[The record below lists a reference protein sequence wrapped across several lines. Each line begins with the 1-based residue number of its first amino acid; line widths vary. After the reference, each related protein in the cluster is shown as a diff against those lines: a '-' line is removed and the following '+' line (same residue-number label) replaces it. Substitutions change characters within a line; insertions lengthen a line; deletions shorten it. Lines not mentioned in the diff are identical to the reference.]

1 MEENFN
7 PELLDAAA
15 ELSAENPEKSY
26 QIAFTGNGI
35 TLFKISIVN
44 LILTIVTLGLYY
56 PWAKATSLSYLYSKS
71 TLEMEPFAF
80 SGTGKEMFV
89 GFIRAFL
96 ILIGIV
102 CIYTYISY
110 SGYPFPA
117 FLFYITALGFIIP
130 FAIHGSLKYR
140 SAKSSWRGIRFGYTG
155 DRNELLKLCIKGFL
169 YTIFSFGLYAAW
181 FVTNIRQ
188 YVLGHLKMGN
198 AEFEFKGDGTD
209 YFVINFKGYFLT
221 IFTLGIYSFWWQKDR
236 FQFFVDNIRL
246 KHHEDKVVFRSNA
259 TGGDFFG
266 LIIVNALI
274 LFFTLGLG
282 FPWVIIRNLEFGCRH
297 IELNG
302 NINLDQLQ
310 QEQGDYSD
318 ATGAD
323 MGDLLDFGFTF

>member
-15 ELSAENPEKSY
+15 ELPAENPEKSY
-26 QIAFTGNGI
+26 HIAFTGDGMS
-35 TLFKISIVN
+35 LFKISMVN
-44 LILTIVTLGLYY
+44 LILTVVTLGLYY
-56 PWAKATSLSYLYSKS
+56 PWAKATSLNYLYSKS
-71 TLEMEPFAF
+71 TLEMDSFAF

-96 ILIGIV
+96 ILIGIF
-102 CIYTYISY
+102 CIYFYIAY

-117 FLFYITALGFIIP
+117 FSFYITALVLIIP

-155 DRNELLKLCIKGFL
+155 NRNELFALFIKGML
-169 YTIFSFGLYAAW
+169 YTIFSFGLYGAW

-198 AEFEFKGDGTD
+198 AAFTFKGDGTD
-209 YFVINFKGYFLT
+209 YFMINFKGYFLS
-221 IFTLGIYSFWWQKDR
+221 IFTFGIYSFWWQKDR

-246 KHHEDKVVFRSNA
+246 QHHEDTVVFRSNA

-282 FPWVIIRNLEFGCRH
+282 FPWIIIRNLEFGCKH
-297 IELNG
+297 IELSG
-302 NINLDQLQ
+302 NINLDELQ